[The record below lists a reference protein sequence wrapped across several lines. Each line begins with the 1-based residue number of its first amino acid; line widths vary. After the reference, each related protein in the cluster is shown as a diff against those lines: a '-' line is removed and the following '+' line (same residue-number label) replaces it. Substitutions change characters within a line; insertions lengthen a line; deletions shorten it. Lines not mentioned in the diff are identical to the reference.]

1 MEIKKNIWR
10 RKILILLR
18 TRRRETE
25 KEENIWSADKKWEK
39 KNEEFFWKGK
49 ILGQQR
55 KRKMEKEM
63 EETNR
68 EGIYLVS
75 INFH

>member
-25 KEENIWSADKKWEK
+25 KEENIWSADKKMGEEK
-39 KNEEFFWKGK
+39 
-49 ILGQQR
+49 
-55 KRKMEKEM
+55 
-63 EETNR
+63 
-68 EGIYLVS
+68 
-75 INFH
+75 

>member
-25 KEENIWSADKKWEK
+25 KEENIWSANK
-39 KNEEFFWKGK
+39 KNGRRKMKNFFGKGK
-49 ILGQQR
+49 
-55 KRKMEKEM
+55 
-63 EETNR
+63 
-68 EGIYLVS
+68 Y
-75 INFH
+75 

>member
-1 MEIKKNIWR
+1 M
-10 RKILILLR
+10 ILLR

-25 KEENIWSADKKWEK
+25 KEENIWSADKKMREE
-39 KNEEFFWKGK
+39 NEESFWKGK

-55 KRKMEKEM
+55 TRKMEEEM

-68 EGIYLVS
+68 
-75 INFH
+75 